1 MLASIASPEF
11 IENPYPFYE
20 MGRKLSPLQ
29 MPGGGGMWMAFN
41 YDEVDTVLRDHFTW
55 PSGFGPQGGEGGGIS
70 MLSANP
76 PRHTRLRGLVSSV
89 FTPRMVERMEPRFR
103 QIADE
108 LLDPIL
114 ASGECDLVEALT
126 YPLPVIVIAEIL
138 GVDPAHRNDFKRW
151 SDGIVSGA
159 GGNPNAAPT
168 EVEGGIFGEMRDYF
182 TRMCEERRQHPRED
196 LISGLVRAEIDGEK
210 LDFNELF
217 QMLLLLL
224 VAGNETTTNL
234 IGNAMLEFMAHPDQL
249 ARVEADHA
257 LIPPAIE
264 EVLRFNS
271 PVQGTVRR
279 ASRDLEFKGREVKQG
294 EGMIVFIGAANRDPA
309 QFPEPQTFDVMR
321 TPNKHLAFGMGI
333 HFCLG
338 APLARLE
345 AKIALEE
352 LFKRATNFRRA
363 SEGALPRVP
372 MFILRGVSSLPLTF
386 DTK

>member
-1 MLASIASPEF
+1 MLAQIASPEF
-11 IENPYPFYE
+11 IEDPYPFYE
-20 MGRKLSPLQ
+20 MGRKLSPMQ

-41 YDEVDTVLRDHFTW
+41 YNEVDTVLRDHFTW
-55 PSGFGPQGGEGGGIS
+55 PSGFGGEGANAGGLS

-76 PRHTRLRGLVSSV
+76 PRHTRLRGLVSQV

-103 QIADE
+103 EIADE
-108 LLDPIL
+108 LLEPAL
-114 ASGECDLVEALT
+114 AGGQCDLVQALT

-138 GVDPAHRNDFKRW
+138 GVDPAHRSDFKRW
-151 SDGIVSGA
+151 SDGIVAGT
-159 GGNPNAAPT
+159 GGNPNADPDALQ
-168 EVEGGIFGEMRDYF
+168 GGIFAEMRDYF
-182 TRMCEERRQHPRED
+182 ARMCDERRQRPRED
-196 LISGLVRAEIDGEK
+196 LISGLVQAEVDGEK
-210 LDFNELF
+210 LNFNELI

-234 IGNAMLEFMAHPDQL
+234 IGNAMLEFIAHPDQF

-257 LIPPAIE
+257 LIPSAIE

-271 PVQGTVRR
+271 PVQGTMRR
-279 ASRDLEFKGREVKQG
+279 AARDLEFSGRQVKQG

-309 QFPEPQTFDVMR
+309 QFPDPGTFDVAR

-352 LFKRATNFRRA
+352 LLKRATNFRR
-363 SEGALPRVP
+363 STDGLLPRVP
-372 MFILRGVSSLPLTF
+372 MFILRGVQELPLAF
-386 DTK
+386 DLK